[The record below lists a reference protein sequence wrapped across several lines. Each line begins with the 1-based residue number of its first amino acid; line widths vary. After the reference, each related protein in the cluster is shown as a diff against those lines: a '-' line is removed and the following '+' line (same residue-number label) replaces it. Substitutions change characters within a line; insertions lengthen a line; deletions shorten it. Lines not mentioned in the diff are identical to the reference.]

1 MFLSHHVWLLAG
13 LIPSLALAQTANLD
27 IWEVHESCK
36 AEGPHVQESMD
47 MALEMAIAAKESLDF
62 LAGPIPTSNDGPTG
76 RLRYNTVYK
85 TVDAV
90 FGLNPKSE
98 GYNDKIGQ
106 VKALFNKMVTVMPS
120 NENDPVHGYSTRL
133 NSRNL
138 EHKAMLLCTDK
149 PGDNSWKWYG
159 LEDKVPGMDHKMNQ
173 HQDFR
178 EMGILNVVEGAWVY
192 EHRFAWKEAEKEEP
206 VLLTDGML
214 AAVYADKDM
223 VIFGDKLFADPW
235 RSNPS
240 PKALKSSG
248 ISVGDAIGKHSSHL
262 SVVMVHELA
271 HWFGGRDNYGKLN
284 IADHTAVTK
293 AGKLLYDNNGAVEE
307 HKTPP
312 TGDTYHRLKTYGR
325 ELIWNLARPHKTY
338 PDNSGPAK
346 AITNADSY
354 SVFALMMYLDAW
366 DWSSGGNAKVP
377 GTKRKDPPAP

>member
-1 MFLSHHVWLLAG
+1 
-13 LIPSLALAQTANLD
+13 
-27 IWEVHESCK
+27 
-36 AEGPHVQESMD
+36 
-47 MALEMAIAAKESLDF
+47 
-62 LAGPIPTSNDGPTG
+62 
-76 RLRYNTVYK
+76 
-85 TVDAV
+85 
-90 FGLNPKSE
+90 
-98 GYNDKIGQ
+98 
-106 VKALFNKMVTVMPS
+106 MVTVMPS

-312 TGDTYHRLKTYGR
+312 TGDTYHRLKTCKHPTIFS
-325 ELIWNLARPHKTY
+325 LLDMAVA
-338 PDNSGPAK
+338 NS
-346 AITNADSY
+346 T
-354 SVFALMMYLDAW
+354 AL
-366 DWSSGGNAKVP
+366 
-377 GTKRKDPPAP
+377 